1 MPPRAVTRTVSQEG
15 ALPALSPVRAMPAVG
30 VTEPGR
36 RRSGRVRR
44 RRALYVLP
52 AAVFLAV
59 MSGYPLEQLVRM
71 SLANVTITT
80 LQHAWALIG
89 LENYRQAFGSPV
101 FGQALDH
108 TLVFVVLVFGVGM
121 VGGFTAALVLRGGGR
136 FAGFLLALMVF
147 VWSLP
152 PVVNGSI
159 WRFLMDQDGL
169 LNIVSRGVGTG
180 TVPFLYSPSNSIY
193 SVALVN
199 AWAAVPFTTLVF
211 RAALLG
217 IDPAIIEAGR
227 VDGVRKWQEVR
238 FILLPGVRPA
248 AFVLGVLMVVY
259 AFRSF
264 DFIYVM
270 TDGGPGTATN
280 TLPFLGYSLAFSQY
294 QYGLGAAVSVIAGI
308 FIVVIAIVYSRSVFR
323 EERAR

>member
-1 MPPRAVTRTVSQEG
+1 MLTIKKEK
-15 ALPALSPVRAMPAVG
+15 ALPALSTVRATPAIG
-30 VTEPGR
+30 ATERGS

-44 RRALYVLP
+44 RRTLYVLP
-52 AAVFLAV
+52 AAVFLVV
-59 MSGYPLEQLVRM
+59 MSGYPLVQLVRM
-71 SLANVTITT
+71 SLANVTIAT
-80 LQHAWALIG
+80 LQHAWAYVG
-89 LENYRQAFGSPV
+89 LQNYRQAFGSPV

-108 TLVFVVLVFGVGM
+108 TIIFVILVFGVGM
-121 VGGFTAALVLRGGGR
+121 AGGFTAALVLRGGGR
-136 FAGFLLALMVF
+136 FTVFLLALMVF

-159 WRFLMDQDGL
+159 WRFLMDQYGL
-169 LNIVSRGVGTG
+169 LHIVSRGVGTG
-180 TVPFLYSPSNSIY
+180 TVPFLYSPGGSIY

-217 IDPAIIEAGR
+217 IDPVIIEAGR
-227 VDGVRKWQEVR
+227 VDGVRKWQEVK
-238 FILLPGVRPA
+238 FILLPAVRPT
-248 AFVLGVLMVVY
+248 AFVLGVLMIVY

-280 TLPFLGYSLAFSQY
+280 TLPFLGYSEAFTQY
-294 QYGLGAAVSVIAGI
+294 QYGLGSAISVIAGM
-308 FIVVIAIVYSRSVFR
+308 FILVVAVVYSRSVFR
-323 EERAR
+323 HEKAK

>member
-1 MPPRAVTRTVSQEG
+1 
-15 ALPALSPVRAMPAVG
+15 
-30 VTEPGR
+30 
-36 RRSGRVRR
+36 
-44 RRALYVLP
+44 
-52 AAVFLAV
+52 
-59 MSGYPLEQLVRM
+59 MSGYPLVQLVRM
-71 SLANVTITT
+71 SLADVTIAT
-80 LQHAWALIG
+80 LQHAWAYVG
-89 LENYRQAFGSPV
+89 LQNYRQAFDSPV

-108 TLVFVVLVFGVGM
+108 TIIFVVLVFGVGM
-121 VGGFTAALVLRGGGR
+121 AGGFTAALVLRGGGR

-169 LNIVSRGVGTG
+169 LNIISRGIGTG
-180 TVPFLYSPSNSIY
+180 TVPFLYSPSSSIY

-217 IDPAIIEAGR
+217 IDPVIIEAGR
-227 VDGVRKWQEVR
+227 VDGVRKWQEVK
-238 FILLPGVRPA
+238 FILLPAVRPT

-280 TLPFLGYSLAFSQY
+280 TLPFLGYSEAFTQY
-294 QYGLGAAVSVIAGI
+294 QYGLGSAISVIAGI
-308 FIVVIAIVYSRSVFR
+308 FIIVVAIVYSRSVFR
-323 EERAR
+323 QEKAK